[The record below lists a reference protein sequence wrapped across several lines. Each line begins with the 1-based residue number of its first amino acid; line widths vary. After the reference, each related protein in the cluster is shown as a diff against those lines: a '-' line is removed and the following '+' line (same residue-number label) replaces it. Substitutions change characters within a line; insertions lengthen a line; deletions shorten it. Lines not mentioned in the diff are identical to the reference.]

1 MKNLEVEAD
10 KANAYL
16 EKTLLPKGTQDD
28 LDCETKTPAS
38 TPEKLAIKSTED
50 NELQDKEAESQDE
63 ETIDD
68 KVEAEPKEVE
78 DKKDK

>member
-16 EKTLLPKGTQDD
+16 EKTLLPKGTEEISKE
-28 LDCETKTPAS
+28 LDCETKTPPS
-38 TPEKLAIKSTED
+38 TPEKVAAKSIED
-50 NELQDKEAESQDE
+50 NEFQENEA
-63 ETIDD
+63 IDD
-68 KVEAEPKEVE
+68 KVEDEATSVEE